1 MQSELELLVRRL
13 QTPVVASQHC
23 AAINLP
29 VAPPALVAVSS
40 RTHILADVSPS
51 RTTTPC
57 HGKGT
62 GGDGAGV
69 EGGVDGGE
77 GGRAGRGIDGGVVGG
92 VGGHAG
98 GGFAGTGCWDI
109 GPLACASEDLRS
121 TLGRMHSCNYN
132 YLLVLVI

>member
-98 GGFAGTGCWDI
+98 GRCAGTGCWDI
-109 GPLACASEDLRS
+109 GPLRFPGSGAQ
-121 TLGRMHSCNYN
+121 LGRMHSCNYN
-132 YLLVLVI
+132 YLLVLVLQ